1 MLLGAVI
8 DEIVG
13 ADAVHAL
20 AESAEP
26 APRQLLVDHRL
37 VTKVA
42 AGAAVLGAHVGAQKT
57 HGTGLAPDLLADVLL
72 LAPLALVRHHFRLDE
87 ASRRVAKY
95 RELLVH
101 PGRLVGARNRCVHV
115 QFHRG
120 STAVSVPQSPA
131 SVVKMALLMGARSHI
146 AGMGSHN
153 PRARGLIG
161 SAGAALAVL
170 TFINLFNYLDRYVVS
185 ALVESLRRSELHLT
199 DTEAGSLM
207 SGFLIVFAVV
217 GPIFGFLGD
226 RRSRPRLIAFGVAC
240 WSVATALSGLAWN
253 FASLFAARAAVGV
266 GEAAYVTIG
275 PSLLSDYFP
284 RGERGRV
291 MAIFFCAIPVGSALG
306 YVVGGFMDVHFGWR
320 MAFFVAGVPGLLL
333 ALLCLGLH
341 DPPRG
346 SQDDEETAQPP
357 AASRPA
363 ANYLAL
369 LKNRPYALTIA
380 GYAAYTFALGG
391 LAYWMPAFLERI
403 RHVPEKSATVSFGI
417 IVVITGFVGTFAG
430 GWLGDFCAR
439 YTQRAYLWISAAAT
453 LAAVPFAWL
462 ALTVAAQRT
471 YLRLHGDR
479 TALDVPVDR
488 TDQRHDRQS
497 RASRRSAP
505 RRTRSASS
513 AFTYWAMSLLRCS
526 SG

>member
-1 MLLGAVI
+1 
-8 DEIVG
+8 
-13 ADAVHAL
+13 
-20 AESAEP
+20 
-26 APRQLLVDHRL
+26 
-37 VTKVA
+37 
-42 AGAAVLGAHVGAQKT
+42 
-57 HGTGLAPDLLADVLL
+57 
-72 LAPLALVRHHFRLDE
+72 
-87 ASRRVAKY
+87 
-95 RELLVH
+95 
-101 PGRLVGARNRCVHV
+101 
-115 QFHRG
+115 
-120 STAVSVPQSPA
+120 
-131 SVVKMALLMGARSHI
+131 MALRMAERSHNM
-146 AGMGSHN
+146 GMGS
-153 PRARGLIG
+153 RKALIG

-170 TFINLFNYLDRYVVS
+170 TFINLFNYLDRYVLS
-185 ALVESLRRSELHLT
+185 TLVESLRRSELHLT
-199 DTEAGSLM
+199 DTQAGSLM

-226 RRSRPRLIAFGVAC
+226 SRSRPRLIAFGVAC
-240 WSVATALSGLAWN
+240 WSVATALSGFAWS

-306 YVVGGFMDVHFGWR
+306 YVVGGFTDAHFGWR

-346 SQDDEETAQPP
+346 GQDGEATAQPQ
-357 AASRPA
+357 AATRPA

-369 LKNRPYALTIA
+369 LKNRPYVLTIV

-403 RHVPEKSATVSFGI
+403 RHVPEKSATFNFGI

-439 YTQRAYLWISAAAT
+439 YTQRAYLWISAVAT

-462 ALTVAAQRT
+462 ALTEAAPRT
-471 YLRLHGDR
+471 YLVCMVIAQLLMFLSTGPINATIVNLVLPTQRSSAN
-479 TALDVPVDR
+479 ALGVFSIHLLGDVPSPLLIGLISTHSSLQQGVKLVPLAILV
-488 TDQRHDRQS
+488 S
-497 RASRRSAP
+497 GLIWIFSALAQP
-505 RRTRSASS
+505 AGLATPKMQGAP
-513 AFTYWAMSLLRCS
+513 A
-526 SG
+526 